1 MCAVCKVYV
10 VCVWCVRFMLCVCG
24 VVSGVSLADSVC
36 VASVSCFH
44 GY

>member
-1 MCAVCKVYV
+1 M
-10 VCVWCVRFMLCVCG
+10 CVWCVRFMLCVCA
-24 VVSGVSLADSVC
+24 VVSGVSQADSVC